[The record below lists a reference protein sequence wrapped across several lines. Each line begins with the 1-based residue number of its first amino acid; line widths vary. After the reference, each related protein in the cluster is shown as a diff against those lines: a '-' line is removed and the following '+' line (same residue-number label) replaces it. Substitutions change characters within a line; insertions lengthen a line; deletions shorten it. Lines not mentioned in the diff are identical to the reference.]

1 MDKYLFDVN
10 RNYED
15 IVQDLSITHFNEIM
29 DQYQAKICDY
39 MEKVSNP
46 PMCEFAIDGWVA
58 RLTDVKDMLRRVSL
72 EERPHISRSP
82 L

>member
-15 IVQDLSITHFNEIM
+15 IVQDLSTSHFTEIM

-46 PMCEFAIDGWVA
+46 PMC
-58 RLTDVKDMLRRVSL
+58 
-72 EERPHISRSP
+72 
-82 L
+82 